1 MSKKKVAVILAST
14 VLIASLVIGGTLAY
28 LTSNATVTNTFTMG
42 DVKILLAEPAWKP
55 ADGLGMLPGDTVD
68 KDPTVKELKGNSYM
82 RIKMEIVE
90 NDGTA
95 ITSAARIKL
104 IKDTITGLDTTKFTL
119 DTTRPTPTDPSVSYY
134 NYVGILSEGQTA
146 ILFTGIAIPVGY
158 KSADITLMGEYKIKL
173 TAEAIQS
180 DNLTQAAAYT
190 ALDAG

>member
-42 DVKILLAEPAWKP
+42 DVKISLTEPKWDAVLNH
-55 ADGLGMLPGDTVD
+55 GVGMLPGYTVD

-95 ITSAARIKL
+95 ITSAPRITL
-104 IKDTITGLDTTKFTL
+104 IKGTITGLDTTKFTL
-119 DTTRPTPTDPSVSYY
+119 DTTRPTPANPSVSYY
-134 NYVGILSEGQTA
+134 NYVGILFETDTA
-146 ILFTGIAIPVGY
+146 TLFTGIEIPVGY
-158 KSADITLMGEYKIKL
+158 TNENIDLMGEYKIKL

-180 DNLTQAAAYT
+180 GNLTQDAAYT
-190 ALDAG
+190 ALD